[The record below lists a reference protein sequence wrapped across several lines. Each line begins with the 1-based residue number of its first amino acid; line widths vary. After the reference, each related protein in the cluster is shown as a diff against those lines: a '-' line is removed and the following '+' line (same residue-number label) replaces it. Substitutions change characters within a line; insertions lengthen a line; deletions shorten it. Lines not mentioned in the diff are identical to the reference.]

1 MPLRWT
7 ATPWIAVVSR
17 FMSAGAGQVSGRA
30 LLIQWANE
38 QDDWVRE
45 IVASVLEGNAE
56 LPVDKIQAAYEH
68 LLVEKS
74 LASGDRPVTPALV
87 ERAAPGQVEEALS
100 LASIANVKNVNA
112 LAPDQ
117 SITFNSKLT
126 VLFGRNGCGK
136 TGYARIAKRLSSV
149 RSEQRILPNISVGS
163 GGGQAEA
170 QIVYR
175 LGSVEQTCVW
185 KGEAGLAPLTR
196 IDVFDAQDAPTYVDG
211 DLTYVYT
218 PAEVALFR
226 HVMTAI
232 DAVRERLDQ
241 AKRDKSPGGNVFVQH
256 FTRDVAFYAKID
268 TLGAATDLAELRLLA
283 TITTSEEASVE
294 GLKATVDA
302 LGSQS
307 FHAQLQAMQADLDLS
322 VQANAVAAKLFAF
335 DAAVHDGALVALAE
349 AEKQRTDATRTAF
362 AEQAPPGFLT
372 AEWRAFVEA
381 GEQYIKSL
389 GTGSY
394 PAKDSSCLY
403 CQQPLSEAAVSLLQ
417 KYRDF
422 CNDRLE
428 RQVVDARTKLD
439 ATRRPVARLDLR
451 QLEQLLHQHLETV
464 VPGGSVPA
472 FVRDTQV
479 VVDVGTAVQAAIATN
494 AVLGKAPVGDA
505 FKPAMSRLAE
515 AQVDAEKCLAG
526 LRGKTED
533 RAKLLAESGA
543 KKAKLEARLKLR
555 ELMPAIEPYV
565 ERAKWTNLAE
575 NLLRRFKG
583 LTKTLTE
590 KSKEA
595 SEALINQDFE
605 RAFREE
611 CRAFNAP
618 HVNLDFHGL
627 KGRAARRKQLHPE
640 YRLSETLSE
649 GEQKVVALADFLAEA
664 RIRTTNAPV
673 IFDDPVTSLD
683 YERIQEVASRLA
695 ALARERQVIVF
706 THNIWFA
713 VELLE
718 RFRDARKDCAYYDIR
733 AVDDRRGVVTG
744 GSHPRSDTPTDLKAR
759 INRLL
764 TEAKKAT
771 GEVQEA
777 LVQKGYGIL
786 RALCEVGVE
795 SEMLGGLIRRFEPNV
810 RLTVLTDI
818 KPVAFKE
825 AGEKIFGVYERT
837 CRYIEAHSQPMEQ
850 LSVVSRAANE
860 LEQDF
865 KVVLEAIEGYKK
877 AAA

>member
-1 MPLRWT
+1 MIGGT
-7 ATPWIAVVSR
+7 A
-17 FMSAGAGQVSGRA
+17 QVSGRA

-45 IVASVLEGNAE
+45 IVASVLETSAE
-56 LPVDKIQAAYEH
+56 LSIEKIQAAYEH
-68 LLVEKS
+68 LLVEKG
-74 LASGDRPVTPALV
+74 LASGARPATAALV
-87 ERAAPGQVEEALS
+87 ERAAPGQTEEPLI
-100 LASIANVKNVNA
+100 LASISNVKNVNA
-112 LAPDQ
+112 LAAEQ
-117 SITFNSKLT
+117 SIAFNPRLT

-136 TGYARIAKRLSSV
+136 TGYARIMKRLSSI
-149 RSEQRILPNISVGS
+149 RAEQRILPDITAGS
-163 GGGQAEA
+163 GARQPEA
-170 QIVYR
+170 QIVYQ
-175 LGSVEQTCVW
+175 LGSFLQTCPW
-185 KGEAGLAPLTR
+185 KGEAGVVPLTR

-226 HVMTAI
+226 HVTTAI

-241 AKRDKSPGGNVFVQH
+241 AKRDRSPGGNVLVQH
-256 FTRDVAFYAKID
+256 FTRDMSFYAKID
-268 TLGAATDLAELRLLA
+268 TLGATTDLADLRSLA
-283 TITTSEEASVE
+283 TVTPAEEASLE

-307 FHAQLQAMQADLDLS
+307 FHAQLQATQADVGLCTLAHAIAARLVEFD
-322 VQANAVAAKLFAF
+322 AVAH
-335 DAAVHDGALVALAE
+335 DAALYALAE
-349 AEKQRTDATRTAF
+349 AEKQRTEATRSAF

-372 AEWRAFVEA
+372 AEWRTFVEA
-381 GEQYIKSL
+381 GEQYVKSL
-389 GTGSY
+389 EMGSY
-394 PAKDSSCLY
+394 PTKGSKCVY
-403 CQQPLSEAAVSLLQ
+403 CQQPLFDASLSLIK

-428 RQVVDARTKLD
+428 KRVVDARARLESI
-439 ATRRPVARLDLR
+439 RRPIGKLDLR
-451 QLEQLLHQHLETV
+451 QLEQLTRPHIETV
-464 VPGGSVPA
+464 VSGGSIPTY
-472 FVRDTQV
+472 VRDAQLVLELGRALQTAIGKNSDLGKSQV
-479 VVDVGTAVQAAIATN
+479 GDDLTAVMGR
-494 AVLGKAPVGDA
+494 LG
-505 FKPAMSRLAE
+505 E
-515 AQVDAEKCLAG
+515 AQAGAEKRLAG
-526 LRGKTED
+526 LKGKAED
-533 RAKLLAESGA
+533 RARLLADARG
-543 KKAKLEARLKLR
+543 KKTQLEARLKLR
-555 ELMPAIEPYV
+555 ELLPFIEPYV
-565 ERAKWTNLAE
+565 ERAKWANLAE
-575 NLLRRFKG
+575 GLLRRFKG

-611 CRAFNAP
+611 CRLLSAP
-618 HVNLDFHGL
+618 HVNVDFHGL
-627 KGRAARRKQLHPE
+627 KGRAARRKLLHPE

-664 RIRTTNAPV
+664 RIRTTKAPV

-695 ALARERQVIVF
+695 ALSHERQVIVF

-718 RFRDARKDCAYYDIR
+718 RFRDARKDCAYYDVR
-733 AVDDRRGVVTG
+733 VVDDRRGIVTG
-744 GSHPRSDTPTDLKAR
+744 GSHPRSDTPSDLKSR

-764 TEAKKAT
+764 TEARKAT

-777 LVQKGYGIL
+777 LVQKGYAIL

-810 RLTVLTDI
+810 RLTVLPDI

-837 CRYIEAHSQPMEQ
+837 CRYIDAHSQPLEH
-850 LSVVSRAANE
+850 LNVVSRTAKE
-860 LEQDF
+860 LDEDF
-865 KVVLEAIEGYKK
+865 KLVVDAIEGYKK